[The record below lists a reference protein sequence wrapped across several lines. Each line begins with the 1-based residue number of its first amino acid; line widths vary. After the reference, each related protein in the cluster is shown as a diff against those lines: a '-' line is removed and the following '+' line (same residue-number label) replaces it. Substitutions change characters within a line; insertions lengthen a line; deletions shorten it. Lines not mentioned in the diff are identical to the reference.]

1 MKWKK
6 GDPRKYGVTT
16 LKVITDESNHVIGV
30 ETAKCKTVKA
40 PNGRLSFVPV
50 EGSEER
56 LDCQLILL
64 AMGFVGPDV
73 ELFKSLGVETTFE
86 RGDK

>member
-16 LKVITDESNHVIGV
+16 LKIIVDESNRVVGA
-30 ETAKCKTVKA
+30 ETAKCRTVKA

-56 LDCQLILL
+56 LDCQMILL

-73 ELFKSLGVETTFE
+73 ELFKSLGVATTVE
-86 RGDK
+86 RGGR